1 MPVNHE
7 IETFL
12 ADCSACGACQQA
24 CPFLEKYGLPG
35 DILQSAGDTVFLC
48 TNCMACA
55 SICPMNLS
63 RAGAFFAAKTERIRS
78 AALSGRVR
86 QSLASAKAYAARG
99 RSFPF
104 SRLLKKA
111 FLGSAESILGD
122 VPTWIAPSFS
132 ILEPLRESFLTVHFA
147 TGVFQHPVSIWRPAK
162 TVFWPGCG
170 LTGANPD
177 AASAT
182 RRHLADTL
190 GEPVGLVVDC
200 CFDPLY
206 QLGDVDSA
214 RAVLDAIAARMHA
227 GGIKRVITGCVNCT
241 KLLRESM
248 PGIVVEHA
256 LAVLPPGLF
265 SSVGEETALH
275 HPCPSARIPGLQE
288 KAGACAG
295 RVEEHSGVPSC
306 CGCGGGLHVTEPALA
321 AEFARKAMGTGI
333 PVSLVT
339 YCMGC
344 KSSFQARGAAASH
357 LLEHLPGVQPAVG
370 PVSSGKKWL
379 NRLTLG
385 LKAKVL
391 NPKVLLAIGLL
402 LFIALTTWLRQ
413 QGYISMDGII
423 VFLRE
428 HPVLAPILFM
438 LIYAVGPSIFL
449 PSLPLTLGAGFLWG
463 PFWGVIFSITGATT
477 GASVAFLFARYVLR
491 DAVKSRYGYERW
503 QTLSAK
509 VEQHGWKAVA
519 FARLVPI
526 FPFPVLNYFFG
537 ITPIPFFHY
546 VWSTFVFMLPAC
558 IAYVAFGSSMGELI
572 LHGNIKGLLIGIL
585 VASFALLIP
594 LMLKKIM
601 HRYSG
606 EVDRKES

>member
-1 MPVNHE
+1 MIRE

-12 ADCSACGACQQA
+12 AECSACGACQQA
-24 CPFLEKYGLPG
+24 CPFLEKYGHPG
-35 DILQSAGDTVFLC
+35 DILQSADDTVFLC
-48 TNCMACA
+48 TNCRACA

-63 RAGAFFAAKTERIRS
+63 PARSFFAAKTERIRS
-78 AALSGRVR
+78 GMLSVRVR
-86 QSLASAKAYAARG
+86 QSLMSAKSYAARG

-104 SRLLKKA
+104 SIWK
-111 FLGSAESILGD
+111 
-122 VPTWIAPSFS
+122 P
-132 ILEPLRESFLTVHFA
+132 A
-147 TGVFQHPVSIWRPAK
+147 T

-170 LTGANPD
+170 LNGASPD

-190 GEPVGLVVDC
+190 GEPVGLVADC

-206 QLGDVDSA
+206 QLGDVDSV
-214 RAVLDAIAARMHA
+214 RNVLDAIAARMHA
-227 GGIKRVITGCVNCT
+227 CGIERVITGCVNCT

-256 LAVLPPGLF
+256 LAVLPHRLF
-265 SSVGEETALH
+265 LSVSREVDLH
-275 HPCPSARIPGLQE
+275 HPCPSSRIPDLQE

-295 RVEEHSGVPSC
+295 RADEPSAIPSC

-321 AEFARKAMGTGI
+321 AVFAQKAIGSGAAA
-333 PVSLVT
+333 PLVT

-379 NRLTLG
+379 NRLIVG
-385 LKAKVL
+385 LKAWIL
-391 NPKVLLAIGLL
+391 NPKLLLAVGLL

-413 QGYISMDGII
+413 QGYISMDWII
-423 VFLRE
+423 AFLRE
-428 HPVLAPILFM
+428 HPVLAPVLFM
-438 LIYAVGPSIFL
+438 LLYAVGPSIFL

-463 PFWGVIFSITGATT
+463 PFWGVVFSIAGATT
-477 GASVAFLFARYVLR
+477 GASVAFLLARYVLR
-491 DAVKSRYGYERW
+491 DTVRARYGYERW

-519 FARLVPI
+519 FARLVPV
-526 FPFPVLNYFFG
+526 FPFPVLNFLFG
-537 ITPIPFFHY
+537 ITPISFFHY

-572 LHGNIKGLLIGIL
+572 LHGNIEGLLIGIL
-585 VASFALLIP
+585 VATVALLIP
-594 LMLKKIM
+594 LALKKIM
-601 HRYSG
+601 NKHSG
-606 EVDRKES
+606 ERKSRGSA